1 MATLTLEQQRALA
14 LARARMRL
22 QQKPQPTG
30 TPEDRRQRAANDA
43 ELARLRQRT
52 KGAEQEI
59 SEADRFARENPFLAG
74 LADIAQTMFGGP
86 TATPVIQR
94 QEALER
100 QQRYQAAA
108 ERRQAEEKR
117 TGKGIAPLSVGRTAV
132 ETIKAVPR
140 GAIEST
146 AQAAGLLG
154 ALGEEGE
161 QIAKGVEGLGARAVR
176 GLGLQAA
183 EGVQFDPLAAEAA
196 KIGGGFG
203 SVAPYLVTGG
213 ARALAG
219 AGSML
224 ARGAGAAQVALAT
237 GQGATQARQ
246 QMDEYQQQ
254 TGQQVDPTTRQ
265 WVQLGGGAIG
275 LTELLPIP
283 GMISR
288 LPAGLQKTATARITN
303 LMTRVGMGKL
313 APEAARTAVREVIQ
327 ELESVAVGRVGMRA
341 LEEASQEGGSQLA
354 QNVLERLAYNEEQD
368 LTEGVAENAAIGAIV
383 GGGVRTGTEVAQ
395 RFLPDRQ
402 AELDRAQEA
411 LRRTA
416 PLESVEIAVPNPD
429 DPNVINRERVDI
441 LSAPDEKGNVV
452 FRRAD
457 GKIQL
462 MSVESLDSMR
472 VPEEGAFIPE
482 GDAFSGEMIYGRLKA
497 AAGEKPDKSV
507 TRFIDIVNR
516 EVGTS
521 LAQGDPKK
529 AADYISDRKATFSR
543 VKRKQAANEAAT
555 GGISAIQHPQLR
567 VLFEAESILNDYR
580 VEFAKQQAQPGV
592 TVGEAAPPPTQ
603 TLAQILE
610 RNKAARDEDR
620 TTRRELLQLVATD
633 PDIVDKHSA
642 YAEALADYGLDET
655 TDAEA
660 TTLLDV
666 MRMESAFETADIQG
680 RASVERQAAIRRAEI
695 IEDALS
701 DPNIDL
707 PNRIRKVN
715 ADLMRAG
722 FEPTSPE
729 EVSRIR
735 GRSFAEDVFGP
746 RGEYQRRL
754 DAEAG
759 QRQAVL
765 ESIMADESVTD
776 KYRAFVELADQ
787 MGLAPPSASE
797 IDMMRE
803 AVAEGTPRAQP
814 ASTVEEE
821 ATLEVVQPEAVEEEP
836 VEEEEYNPNITVAQI
851 EDLLAE
857 EGLTPDSP
865 EFYADP
871 EFADLL
877 EEYLAAKAA
886 AAQEGAP
893 ELPTLPSVDLS
904 PVEAGK
910 NMKERK
916 AAAVSIV
923 QELTADQAV
932 PKKLINQAATQIA
945 QGVARGEAVD
955 VQAIIDG
962 VLGTP
967 AAAPKVAAPK
977 ATVTEEPAVPITK
990 VAPGRARGLDEPVNR
1005 GSQGVVAGRP
1015 VEGATALTAGMQDE
1029 QELNKR
1035 LRNMRNSGLISDQD
1049 VAEVLNLIRVPTSQE
1064 ALDAMPTSQRERWMQ
1079 VLDLS
1084 RDMEAKAEQRD
1095 ELAEKQKAAKGDVKK
1110 SIKKQKDALNAAI
1123 KALDAQLDAV
1133 RSKLAN
1139 YAINEASMR
1148 VAKRKLARKKI
1159 DEDYATGELT
1169 KAERDQQLA
1178 ELRVQ
1183 LPLAPVLSLRED
1195 VASELI
1201 TNPDADA
1208 EALQL
1213 SGRDEVAEGTEQI
1226 IARIDQAVADGDM
1239 SPEHA
1244 DFAKWVLKG
1253 NPNVAKYV
1261 QLFISQ
1267 NVGQSYAGQY
1277 DPMSRLIEVVSSAVS
1292 RDVAVH
1298 EILHHAERLMPASA
1312 QRGIYDLWKRR
1323 LELKRRA
1330 ADGSEKLY
1338 YDAIYEF
1345 YFGNGDVRNLQAARM
1360 LLSDRS
1366 VPRSLYQYMSPSE
1379 FWAENATDILR
1390 QRYNIKDSV
1399 VGRIQQWMKEFVSHF
1414 GSFVGLPTRS
1424 PIIRQLNQLASTTGA
1439 SRSTGLIVGGTAPA
1453 FAVENQL
1460 SENPNNPR
1468 AGQVG
1473 IVARLQQLLKPYAKA
1488 RTDAARKSAYKYQDI
1503 VDYDKQ
1509 LAAIYGVDQLPDNMA
1524 VSHKAELLESSRAG
1538 KQVLFDR
1545 TFIQPIMKKIAE
1557 LELDEQDVGMYLW
1570 ARSAKDRNALV
1581 RSRNQEFRE
1590 GGSGMTDAEAEA
1602 ILKDYALKGLEP
1614 KLKELAKMHDRLVD
1628 YLLNLRV
1635 QEGLLTR
1642 AQADAAR
1649 RLQPFYT
1656 PLKGYAADGD
1666 MQTMGD
1672 DNPHNEGEYQRNLG
1686 IRRTEY
1692 TKSQGR
1698 KSMPYNPLLMLFAD
1712 AKQVIQRASINRVG
1726 QQLLDNLIGD
1736 PEANADVATYYTDSD
1751 PKIKVKPSENV
1762 QYPDGIPVRSN
1773 MSMEKGQYLV
1783 VKRNGTPYYIEFANT
1798 DAGQALKRAFDN
1810 MTPKQLEGWFKYWV
1824 KGANSIKSL
1833 LTRYSPAYL
1842 PRAYVRDIMDA
1853 VANAYTA
1860 ETDKASPAFG
1870 KKLGAK
1876 VAAYTSPA
1884 SKTGRLI
1891 DAAIFRYVAGL
1902 EPDAMLPG
1910 KFVRE
1915 KVVGKE
1921 SNTEEIAEM
1930 MLLLEQMME
1939 DGGSPGHSVVHDL
1952 ELMTKEAEYYLKRAK
1967 ELKAKDPVRFA
1978 KETLRAVP
1986 TTLNAVSEM
1995 IDLKARLATYV
2006 AAIESGID
2014 REGAARLAL
2023 NSSLNLTRRGEMA
2036 RGLDSTFFFWSPAV
2050 ESARRFKN
2058 MALNSSNGRKIIMF
2072 QMAMGGMLTLWNMM
2086 MGAGDDDD
2094 DGRPNWMDLPDATKQ
2109 TSLVIM
2115 TGRGSD
2121 DYIALPL
2128 GFMLS
2133 FPTYVGQKLT
2143 EAAYGLISPAA
2154 ASISIADSLTAIP
2167 KAAVTTFSPVK
2178 PQGEDAQQFIS
2189 SFLPNLVKPFGDI
2202 GINRNYFGTPIYT
2215 EQFDSD
2221 RAASSL
2227 GREDTGRVWKWV
2239 ARSLNDM
2246 SDGYGAVEGGIDFAP
2261 EAYRY
2266 FFEAHAGGLYRFG
2279 EDTYKFITEDN
2290 KDDKTLAQRI
2300 PVVRS
2305 YVGKGSEYVPMTQY
2319 YKNAKKVGALV
2330 RQEKYEPDDFAGAME
2345 KFPVQTDYRVMEAYK
2360 EAERQRDQLG
2370 RERREELL
2378 GTSDPE
2384 ARRDIIAD
2392 YRDREREVFMEF
2404 NRIFNEVKAEYR

>member
-1 MATLTLEQQRALA
+1 MPR
-14 LARARMRL
+14 RARLPDGRIL
-22 QQKPQPTG
+22 QFPDNTPDAVIDRVAKREIAAMQQAVPAPKAPTG
-30 TPEDRRQRAANDA
+30 TPEDRRQRALNDQELQFRRQQTQRA
-43 ELARLRQRT
+43 ERQV
-52 KGAEQEI
+52 A
-59 SEADRFARENPFLAG
+59 EADKFARENPFLAT
-74 LADIAQTMFGGP
+74 LADMAQSMFGGP
-86 TATPVIQR
+86 TAAPVVQR
-94 QEALER
+94 QEAVER
-100 QQRYQAAA
+100 QRRLQEAA
-108 ERRQAEEKR
+108 ERRQAEERR
-117 TGKGIAPLSVGRTAV
+117 TGKAIKPLTGGARVTEAL
-132 ETIKAVPR
+132 KAVPR
-140 GAIEST
+140 GAIESAT
-146 AQAAGLLG
+146 QIAGLAG
-154 ALGEEGE
+154 ALGERGE
-161 QIAKGVEGLGARAVR
+161 QFARGVERR
-176 GLGLQAA
+176 GQQFAEDIGVGAA
-183 EGVQFDPLAAEAA
+183 EGLQFDPYGSEFA
-196 KIGGGFG
+196 KVGAGFG
-203 SVAPYLVTGG
+203 SVAPYIGTSVIGGG
-213 ARALAG
+213 ARALA
-219 AGSML
+219 A
-224 ARGAGAAQVALAT
+224 ARGLGTTAKVIGGATTAAQTALAT

-265 WVQLGGGAIG
+265 WVQLGGGAIN

-283 GMISR
+283 GMIAR

-313 APEAARTAVREVIQ
+313 APEAARTAAREVIQ

-341 LEEASQEGGSQLA
+341 LEEASQEGGSQFA
-354 QNVLERLAYNEEQD
+354 QNVLERLAYNDEKD
-368 LTEGVAENAAIGAIV
+368 VTEGVAENAAIGAIV
-383 GGGVRTGTEVAQ
+383 GGGVRTGTEALQ
-395 RFLPDRQ
+395 RLTPDRQ
-402 AELDRAQEA
+402 AELAKAEEA
-411 LRRTA
+411 LRRTE

-429 DPNVINRERVDI
+429 DPNIINRERVDI
-441 LSAPDEKGNVV
+441 LSTPDEKGNIV

-457 GKIQL
+457 GKVQL

-482 GDAFSGEMIYGRLKA
+482 GDAFSGEMIYGRLKT
-497 AAGEKPDKSV
+497 AAGEKPNKQ
-507 TRFIDIVNR
+507 TTGFTEALNR
-516 EVGTS
+516 KLS
-521 LAQGDPKK
+521 NNLALGRVQD
-529 AADYISDRKATFSR
+529 AADYISALEKRFSGVRK
-543 VKRKQAANEAAT
+543 KQAASEAAK
-555 GGISAIQHPQLR
+555 GGIGAVQDPTLR
-567 VLFEAESILNDYR
+567 VLLEAKSILNDYR
-580 VEFAKQQAQPGV
+580 VEFAKQRAQPGV

-620 TTRRELLQLVATD
+620 MMRRELLQLVATD
-633 PDIVDKHSA
+633 PDIMDKHSA

-765 ESIMADESVTD
+765 DSIMADESVTD

-797 IDMMRE
+797 LDMMRE
-803 AVAEGTPRAQP
+803 AVAEGTPKAQP
-814 ASTVEEE
+814 SRTVEE
-821 ATLEVVQPEAVEEEP
+821 ATLEATQPEPMREAP

-893 ELPTLPSVDLS
+893 ELPTLPPVDLS

-910 NMKERK
+910 TMKERK

-945 QGVARGEAVD
+945 QSVARGEAVD

-967 AAAPKVAAPK
+967 APEAAAPK
-977 ATVTEEPAVPITK
+977 AAATEEPAVPITK

-1005 GSQGVVAGRP
+1005 GSQGVIKGRP
-1015 VEGATALTAGMQDE
+1015 VEGAAELTAGMQDE

-1095 ELAEKQKAAKGDVKK
+1095 QTENKK
-1110 SIKKQKDALNAAI
+1110 DKDALNAAI

-1159 DEDYATGELT
+1159 DENYAAGELT

-1178 ELRVQ
+1178 ELRVDI
-1183 LPLAPVLSLRED
+1183 PLAPRLAAGDIAGARTEAAQRFIALAREAQDIGTLLGGIEAEGGFLGEVAARLRQIVPNVRVKVANPETMRLMSRNKGERLPTVAPQGVWVPERNTIYLNSEMNLD
-1195 VASELI
+1195 HTPVHEAIHPIIDGHIEQGTDEGREIEGIFRMFRDLASEQQRATYGFRDAHEFTAEVWGNERFRALLRSLI
-1201 TNPDADA
+1201 PPPTKNDPKPRNLLQRMIDAVKSIFRK
-1208 EALQL
+1208 EAK
-1213 SGRDEVAEGTEQI
+1213 VAEEATPVVDYIERVMQLTEQ
-1226 IARIDQAVADGDM
+1226 AVTGERKPGVTPRAL
-1239 SPEHA
+1239 EQ
-1244 DFAKWVLKG
+1244 
-1253 NPNVAKYV
+1253 
-1261 QLFISQ
+1261 QL
-1267 NVGQSYAGQY
+1267 
-1277 DPMSRLIEVVSSAVS
+1277 R
-1292 RDVAVH
+1292 
-1298 EILHHAERLMPASA
+1298 
-1312 QRGIYDLWKRR
+1312 
-1323 LELKRRA
+1323 
-1330 ADGSEKLY
+1330 
-1338 YDAIYEF
+1338 
-1345 YFGNGDVRNLQAARM
+1345 
-1360 LLSDRS
+1360 
-1366 VPRSLYQYMSPSE
+1366 
-1379 FWAENATDILR
+1379 
-1390 QRYNIKDSV
+1390 
-1399 VGRIQQWMKEFVSHF
+1399 
-1414 GSFVGLPTRS
+1414 
-1424 PIIRQLNQLASTTGA
+1424 
-1439 SRSTGLIVGGTAPA
+1439 
-1453 FAVENQL
+1453 
-1460 SENPNNPR
+1460 ENPNNSR

-1473 IVARLQQLLKPYAKA
+1473 IMARLQQLLKPYTKA
-1488 RTDAARKSAYKYQDI
+1488 RSDAARKSAYKYQDI

-1524 VSHKAELLESSRAG
+1524 VSHKAELLEASRAG
-1538 KQVLFDR
+1538 KQVLLDR
-1545 TFIQPIMKKIAE
+1545 NFIQPIMKKIAE

-1581 RSRNQEFRE
+1581 RSRNAEFPE

-1602 ILKDYALKGLEP
+1602 ILKDYALRGLEP
-1614 KLKELAKMHDRLVD
+1614 KLKEIAKMHDRLVD

-1642 AQADAAR
+1642 EQANAAR
-1649 RLQPFYT
+1649 KLQPLYT

-1698 KSMPYNPLLMLFAD
+1698 KSMPYNPLHMLFVD

-1751 PKIKVKPSENV
+1751 PKVKIKPSENTE
-1762 QYPDGIPVRSN
+1762 YPDGIPVRSN
-1773 MSMEKGQYLV
+1773 MRMEKGQYLV
-1783 VKRNGTPYYIEFANT
+1783 VKRNGTPYYVEFANT

-1824 KGANSIKSL
+1824 KGANLIKSL
-1833 LTRYSPAYL
+1833 LTRYSPPYL
-1842 PRAYVRDIMDA
+1842 PRALVRDVMDA
-1853 VANAYTA
+1853 VANAYAA

-1891 DAAIFRYVAGL
+1891 DAAIFRHVAGL

-1915 KVVGKE
+1915 KVFGKK

-2006 AAIESGID
+2006 AALEAGIN

-2202 GINRNYFGTPIYT
+2202 AINRNYFGTPIYT

-2227 GREDTGRVWKWV
+2227 GREDTGRAWKWI

-2246 SDGYGAVEGGIDFAP
+2246 SGGYGAVEGGIDFAP

-2305 YVGKGSEYVPMTQY
+2305 YVGKGSEYAPMTQY

-2370 RERREELL
+2370 RQRREELL

-2384 ARRDIIAD
+2384 ARRDIID
-2392 YRDREREVFMEF
+2392 YYRDQERGVFMEF
-2404 NRIFNEVKAEYR
+2404 NRIFNEVKAEY

>member
-1 MATLTLEQQRALA
+1 MPR
-14 LARARMRL
+14 RARLPDGRIL
-22 QQKPQPTG
+22 QFPDNTPDAVIDRVAKREIAAMQQVKPAPTAPVG

-43 ELARLRQRT
+43 ELTRLRQRT

-59 SEADRFARENPFLAG
+59 SAADKFARENPFLAS

-117 TGKGIAPLSVGRTAV
+117 TGKAIKPLTLGRTAV
-132 ETIKAVPR
+132 ETVKAVPR

-203 SVAPYLVTGG
+203 SVVPYLVTGG
-213 ARALAG
+213 TRALAG

-224 ARGAGAAQVALAT
+224 ARGAGGAQLALAT

-313 APEAARTAVREVIQ
+313 APEAARTAVREAVQ

-341 LEEASQEGGSQLA
+341 LEEALQEGGSQFA

-368 LTEGVAENAAIGAIV
+368 LTENVAENAAIGAIV

-402 AELDRAQEA
+402 AQLAEA
-411 LRRTA
+411 ETALQRTA

-429 DPNVINRERVDI
+429 DPNIINRERVDI

-452 FRRAD
+452 FRRSD

-497 AAGEKPDKSV
+497 AAGEKPNKQ
-507 TRFIDIVNR
+507 TTGFTEALNR
-516 EVGTS
+516 K
-521 LAQGDPKK
+521 LANNLALGRVQD
-529 AADYISDRKATFSR
+529 AADYISALEKRFSGVRK
-543 VKRKQAANEAAT
+543 KQAASEAAK
-555 GGISAIQHPQLR
+555 GGISAIQDPALR
-567 VLFEAESILNDYR
+567 VLFEAKSILNDYR

-610 RNKAARDEDR
+610 RNQAARDEDR
-620 TTRRELLQLVATD
+620 TTRRELLQQIATD

-759 QRQAVL
+759 QRQSVL
-765 ESIMADESVTD
+765 DSIMADESITD

-787 MGLAPPSASE
+787 MNLAPPSAGE
-797 IDMMRE
+797 LDMMRE
-803 AVAEGTPRAQP
+803 AVAEGATQAQP
-814 ASTVEEE
+814 SRMVEEE
-821 ATLEVVQPEAVEEEP
+821 ATFEATQPEMIEEGP
-836 VEEEEYNPNITVAQI
+836 VEDEYNPNITVAQI

-865 EFYADP
+865 EFYANP

-893 ELPTLPSVDLS
+893 ELPTLPPVDLS

-932 PKKLINQAATQIA
+932 TKKLINQAATQIA
-945 QGVARGEAVD
+945 QRVARGEAVD
-955 VQAIIDG
+955 VQSIIDG

-967 AAAPKVAAPK
+967 APEAAAPK
-977 ATVTEEPAVPITK
+977 AAATEEPAVPVTK

-1005 GSQGVVAGRP
+1005 GSQGVVRGRP
-1015 VEGATALTAGMQDE
+1015 VEGAAELTAGMQDE

-1064 ALDAMPTSQRERWMQ
+1064 ALNAMPTSQRERWTQ

-1095 ELAEKQKAAKGDVKK
+1095 QTENKK
-1110 SIKKQKDALNAAI
+1110 DKDALSAAI

-1159 DEDYATGELT
+1159 DEDYAAGEIT

-1195 VASELI
+1195 AASELI

-1208 EALQL
+1208 EALEL
-1213 SGRDEVAEGTEQI
+1213 SAREEVAEGVEQI
-1226 IARIDQAVADGDM
+1226 VARLDQAVADGDM

-1253 NPNVAKYV
+1253 NPNIAKYV
-1261 QLFISQ
+1261 QLFVSR
-1267 NVGQSYAGQY
+1267 NTGQPYAGQY
-1277 DPMSRLIEVVSSAVS
+1277 DPLSRLIEVVSSAVS

-1298 EILHHAERLMPASA
+1298 EILHHAERLMPESA

-1323 LELKRRA
+1323 LGIKRGVA
-1330 ADGSEKLY
+1330 AGPEKSY

-1345 YFGNGDVRNLQAARM
+1345 YFGDGDVRNLQAARM
-1360 LLSDRS
+1360 LISDRS

-1439 SRSTGLIVGGTAPA
+1439 SKAASLIVGGTAPA

-1460 SENPNNPR
+1460 SENPNNSR

-1473 IVARLQQLLKPYAKA
+1473 IMSRLQQVLKPYAKA
-1488 RTDAARKSAYKYQDI
+1488 RSAIARKLNYKYQDI

-1524 VSHKAELLESSRAG
+1524 VSHKAELLEASRAG
-1538 KQVLFDR
+1538 KQVLLDR

-1581 RSRNQEFRE
+1581 RSRNAEFPE
-1590 GGSGMTDAEAEA
+1590 AGAGMSDAEAEA
-1602 ILKDYALKGLEP
+1602 ILKDYALRGLEP

-1649 RLQPFYT
+1649 KLQPFYT
-1656 PLKGYAADGD
+1656 PLKGYAAEGD
-1666 MQTMGD
+1666 MQTMGEES
-1672 DNPHNEGEYQRNLG
+1672 PHNDGDYQRNLG

-1726 QQLLDNLIGD
+1726 QQFLDNLIGD
-1736 PEANADVATYYTDSD
+1736 PEANADVATYYTDDD
-1751 PKIKVKPSENV
+1751 PKVKIKPSENTE
-1762 QYPDGIPVRSN
+1762 YPDGIPVRSN
-1773 MSMEKGQYLV
+1773 MRMEKGQYLV

-1810 MTPKQLEGWFKYWV
+1810 MTPKQLEGFMRFWV
-1824 KGANSIKSL
+1824 RGANTVKSL
-1833 LTRYSPAYL
+1833 LTRYSPPYL

-1853 VANAYTA
+1853 VANAYAA
-1860 ETDKASPAFG
+1860 ETDTKSPAFS

-1876 VAAYTSPA
+1876 VAAYSTPA

-1891 DAAIFRYVAGL
+1891 DAAIFRYVSGT
-1902 EPDAMLPG
+1902 EPGSD
-1910 KFVRE
+1910 E
-1915 KVVGKE
+1915 
-1921 SNTEEIAEM
+1921 TAEM
-1930 MLLLEQMME
+1930 VLLLEQMME

-1952 ELMTKEAEYYLKRAK
+1952 ELMTKEATDYLKRAR

-1978 KETLRAVP
+1978 KEAPQAVLA
-1986 TTLNAVSEM
+1986 TLNATAEM

-2006 AAIESGID
+2006 AAIESGIN

-2023 NSSLNLTRRGEMA
+2023 NSSLNLTRRGEWA
-2036 RGLDSTFFFWSPAV
+2036 RALDSTFFFFSPAV

-2058 MALNSSNGRKIIMF
+2058 MALNTSNGRKIILT
-2072 QMAMGGMLTLWNMM
+2072 QMAIGGMLTLWNMM
-2086 MGAGDDDD
+2086 MGAGDDDE

-2115 TGRGSD
+2115 TGPGSD

-2128 GFMLS
+2128 GFMLG
-2133 FPTYVGQKLT
+2133 FPTYAGQKLT
-2143 EAAYGLISPAA
+2143 EAAYGLISPEA

-2178 PQGEDAQQFIS
+2178 PQGEDAQQFAS

-2202 GINRNYFGTPIYT
+2202 AINRNYFGTPIYT

-2227 GREDTGRVWKWV
+2227 GREDTGRAWKWI

-2246 SDGYGAVEGGIDFAP
+2246 SGGYGGVPGAVDFAP

-2290 KDDKTLAQRI
+2290 KDDKTLTQRL

-2305 YVGKGSEYVPMTQY
+2305 YVGKGGEYVPMTQY
-2319 YKNAKKVGALV
+2319 YKNAEKVGALV

-2360 EAERQRDQLG
+2360 EAEKQRDQLG

-2378 GTSDPE
+2378 GTSDPS

-2404 NRIFNEVKAEYR
+2404 NRIFNEVKAEYQ